1 MRLLA
6 YIALVGLLYGAT
18 CSVLS
23 AAQPTITPG
32 ARLLLGEMNKEE
44 FIALSKFEPDQP
56 HLALHKARP
65 IEVPKPVAAKRLALN
80 TKSLTLNK
88 SLSNKPK
95 NLPDVKTVAKKTV
108 KIKSQPKP
116 KPKAANAKKK
126 TTSKKTTKQH
136 TSKKRPSHHR

>member
-80 TKSLTLNK
+80 TQSLTLNK
-88 SLSNKPK
+88 SLSNNPK
-95 NLPDVKTVAKKTV
+95 NPLVGKPTTKKTV

-116 KPKAANAKKK
+116 KTKTVKKK
-126 TTSKKTTKQH
+126 TTTKKTTKQH
-136 TSKKRPSHHR
+136 ANKKRSSHHR